1 MRSWLWILVIAI
13 PILAT
18 LQVVGTIRSIDATH
32 AVTAP
37 RYVEATESALSQ
49 LDSKALSKLSASLLN
64 DHKKMA
70 EWWRWAGNTY
80 ETTTYILLG
89 LVFMLAAILAIVLW
103 RMPSNPALE
112 SGRAKSG
119 ATAQRKR

>member
-1 MRSWLWILVIAI
+1 MRKWSWIFVVLLPLIA
-13 PILAT
+13 ASE
-18 LQVVGTIRSIDATH
+18 TISTIG
-32 AVTAP
+32 AVDFAYRAITP
-37 RYVEATESALSQ
+37 KYVPVTESQLAE
-49 LDSKALSKLSASLLN
+49 LDSKLLAKATISAIEE
-64 DHKKMA
+64 HKKMA